1 MDEYQSIACHFY
13 DELEA
18 AAVKKVIC
26 TIVYQEEDEKKEIK
40 QKIVDLKII
49 DKAEYMILE
58 NAQKIRLDKILLFN
72 NLNPNDNKFC

>member
-13 DELEA
+13 DELEE

>member
-40 QKIVDLKII
+40 QKIIDLKII

>member
-18 AAVKKVIC
+18 AAVKKVVC

-40 QKIVDLKII
+40 QKIIDFKII

-58 NAQKIRLDKILLFN
+58 NAQKIRLDKVLLFN